1 MKNRL
6 PLIPRMSVVCL
17 LALSAAGCSSGTT
30 RPSAAAEPAAAAST
44 AAPAREL
51 TDTTC
56 AEYLDLVE
64 QVKLESQASGAAKAQ
79 DAQDAQDALVET
91 MLWLHGYLSG
101 RNGID
106 NQARPLTRD
115 WLASSVGVLARAC
128 AVDENRRVV
137 DVVAGIQ

>member
-1 MKNRL
+1 MSK
-6 PLIPRMSVVCL
+6 RMNMVRKAMTVCL
-17 LALSAAGCSSGTT
+17 FMLFAAGCSSVPT
-30 RPSAAAEPAAAAST
+30 RPTAAAEPAAAAST

-51 TDTTC
+51 TDATC
-56 AEYLDLVE
+56 AQYLDLVE
-64 QVKLESQASGAAKAQ
+64 QVKLESQAADATAPQ
-79 DAQDAQDALVET
+79 DAQDDLVSV

-115 WLASSVGVLARAC
+115 WLASNVGVLARAC
-128 AVDENRRVV
+128 AVDEKRRVI

>member
-1 MKNRL
+1 MNKRMNVVL
-6 PLIPRMSVVCL
+6 KAIPVCL
-17 LALSAAGCSSGTT
+17 LLLVAAGCSSGAT
-30 RPSAAAEPAAAAST
+30 RPTAAAEPAASAGA

-51 TDTTC
+51 TDATC
-56 AEYLDLVE
+56 AQYLDLVE
-64 QVKLESQASGAAKAQ
+64 QVKLESEAADVTAPQ
-79 DAQDAQDALVET
+79 DAQDDLVSV

-115 WLASSVGVLARAC
+115 WLASNVGVLARAC
-128 AVDENRRVV
+128 AVDEKRRVV

>member
-1 MKNRL
+1 MKSRL
-6 PLIPRMSVVCL
+6 PLIARVSLACL

-30 RPSAAAEPAAAAST
+30 RASAAAEPAAAASA

-51 TDTTC
+51 TDATC

-64 QVKLESQASGAAKAQ
+64 QVRLESQATEAGAAQ
-79 DAQDAQDALVET
+79 DAQDDLVAV
-91 MLWLHGYLSG
+91 MMWLHGYLSG

-115 WLASSVGVLARAC
+115 WLASNVGVLARAC
-128 AVDENRRVV
+128 AVDEERRVV
-137 DVVAGIQ
+137 DVVVGIQ